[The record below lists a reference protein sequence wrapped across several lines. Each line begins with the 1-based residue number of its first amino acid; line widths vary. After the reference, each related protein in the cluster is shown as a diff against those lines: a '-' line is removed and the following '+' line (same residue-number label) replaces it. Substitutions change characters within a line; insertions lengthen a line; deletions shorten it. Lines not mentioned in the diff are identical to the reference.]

1 MQPQR
6 TSFVVRFVTYGFF
19 LVTIGVALWYVYPL
33 YQKQQLDTGT
43 IVYSAP
49 LALQSTDISVQSVML
64 ALEEHNYKAGDINLL
79 LTVLDDGDE
88 TGAWIEDKE
97 KQNAEAAVANPS
109 TIAYLGPLN
118 SGAAKISMP
127 ILNEAGIVQISPSA
141 TWPGLTK
148 GGFLPGEPGM
158 FYPSGTR
165 HFVRVSTTDDLQGP
179 AGAEWANSLGFK
191 KVFVVDDNDPYGIGI
206 ANLFANEAKNIGMDV
221 VSRTTITP
229 EPRVYEQVA
238 EDIIAADVDL
248 VYYGGLTPN
257 GGPELLKYLRE
268 SGSKTKFMGPDGI
281 FEQDFIDR
289 AGSAAEGVFVT
300 VIGAPPEKS
309 KNPKA
314 KEFLLKYRAKYNS
327 DPDVFGALAYDATL
341 ALISAIE
348 RAGVVDRKAILK
360 EMVGTEYHSGIFG
373 TWSFDSEG
381 DTTQTLLSGS
391 IVRNGVF
398 EYSKIISAE

>member
-6 TSFVVRFVTYGFF
+6 TSFVVRFAVGAFF
-19 LVTIGVALWYVYPL
+19 LAILGVLLWYVYPQ
-33 YQKQQLDTGT
+33 YQKKQLDTAT

-49 LALQSTDISVQSVML
+49 LALQSTDISLQSIML
-64 ALEEHNYKAGDINLL
+64 ALEEHNYKAGDITLI

-88 TGAWIEDKE
+88 TGAWLPEKE
-97 KQNAEAAVANPS
+97 KQNAEAAVTNPS

-127 ILNEAGIVQISPSA
+127 ILNAAGIVQISPSA

-148 GGFLPGEPGM
+148 TGFLPGEPGI
-158 FYPSGTR
+158 FYPSGIR

-179 AGAEWANSLGFK
+179 AGAEWAHSLGFK
-191 KVFVVDDNDPYGIGI
+191 KVFVVDDNDPYGVGI
-206 ANLFANEAKNIGMDV
+206 ANLFASKAKDIGMNV
-221 VSRTTITP
+221 VSRATITP
-229 EPRVYEQVA
+229 QPRVYEQVA
-238 EDIIAADVDL
+238 RDIIAANVDL

-268 SGSKTKFMGPDGI
+268 NGSKTKFMGPDGI
-281 FEQDFIDR
+281 FEQDFIDK
-289 AGSAAEGVFVT
+289 AGSAGEGVFVT
-300 VIGAPPEKS
+300 AIGAPPEKS

-360 EMVGTEYHSGIFG
+360 EMVETYYYSGIFG

-381 DTTQTLLSGS
+381 DTTLTLLSGS
-391 IVRNGVF
+391 IVKNGTF